1 MVKSINNIIKPDKS
15 RCGVFLQVMA
25 SADENEEINVCWKLY
40 RRLLDTCKY
49 LNIFNVIM
57 QKLLLFK
64 HICSSLAIFDYV
76 RWNYTSVE
84 LAVRSP
90 GLKPYLRVNFR
101 TTNSV
106 RLGSSENNKK
116 HCHNIMAVSNY
127 S

>member
-1 MVKSINNIIKPDKS
+1 MAKSINNIIKADEGGCS
-15 RCGVFLQVMA
+15 MWLQVMP
-25 SADENEEINVCWKLY
+25 SAEENEEIDVWLKLY
-40 RRLLDTCKY
+40 RRLLDTCTY

-84 LAVRSP
+84 FAVRSP
-90 GLKPYLRVNFR
+90 ALKPHSRVNFR
-101 TTNSV
+101 TANSV

-116 HCHNIMAVSNY
+116 RCHNIVAVPNY